1 MKVNSTGLGQTT
13 MVAAFTQ
20 LFKDP
25 DGGQALKLKIES
37 SEPIHWVITATL
49 HPLLR
54 HFIDAEEI
62 EKEDISCQIRVTTQ
76 LSLVGGT
83 TARSLPATYKMQV
96 SRLWSSNVNTN

>member
-25 DGGQALKLKIES
+25 DGGQTLKLKIES

-49 HPLLR
+49 EGADLRNFIKLL
-54 HFIDAEEI
+54 FKPSILYYA
-62 EKEDISCQIRVTTQ
+62 ISLMMRKKSV
-76 LSLVGGT
+76 
-83 TARSLPATYKMQV
+83 PKDV
-96 SRLWSSNVNTN
+96 STPS

>member
-25 DGGQALKLKIES
+25 DGGDTLKLRIES

-49 HPLLR
+49 EGADLRNFMKLLL
-54 HFIDAEEI
+54 
-62 EKEDISCQIRVTTQ
+62 KPSTLYYTISLMMKKRALKKDSK
-76 LSLVGGT
+76 LS
-83 TARSLPATYKMQV
+83 
-96 SRLWSSNVNTN
+96 

>member
-25 DGGQALKLKIES
+25 DGGEALKLKIES

-49 HPLLR
+49 EGADLRNFIKLL
-54 HFIDAEEI
+54 FKPSILYYA
-62 EKEDISCQIRVTTQ
+62 ISLMLKKKRALKNDSA
-76 LSLVGGT
+76 LS
-83 TARSLPATYKMQV
+83 
-96 SRLWSSNVNTN
+96 

>member
-25 DGGQALKLKIES
+25 DGGQTLKLKIES

-49 HPLLR
+49 EGGDLRNFIRLL
-54 HFIDAEEI
+54 FKPSILYYAISLMLKGKSAPKKESTPAEQA
-62 EKEDISCQIRVTTQ
+62 S
-76 LSLVGGT
+76 
-83 TARSLPATYKMQV
+83 V
-96 SRLWSSNVNTN
+96 S

>member
-25 DGGQALKLKIES
+25 DGGETLKLKIES

-49 HPLLR
+49 EGSDLRNFIKLL
-54 HFIDAEEI
+54 FKPSILYYA
-62 EKEDISCQIRVTTQ
+62 ISLMLKKRALKNDSK
-76 LSLVGGT
+76 LS
-83 TARSLPATYKMQV
+83 
-96 SRLWSSNVNTN
+96 